1 MIKVILFLIILTTN
15 SYAVIFRLPPE
26 NPVPEKFD
34 QFIFDNSLKTIIMTN
49 LKMLKRTNE
58 RICAT
63 TDCKF
68 LLKSPNT
75 LEIHMNGEII
85 KIDLEIKD

>member
-34 QFIFDNSLKTIIMTN
+34 QFILFAYFKVYITKD
-49 LKMLKRTNE
+49 MLIN
-58 RICAT
+58 
-63 TDCKF
+63 D
-68 LLKSPNT
+68 
-75 LEIHMNGEII
+75 
-85 KIDLEIKD
+85 